1 MTAKGER
8 KEPNGKRG
16 KDIIVACDEATVNK
30 NFISFAAVF
39 NRRIYNR

>member
-16 KDIIVACDEATVNK
+16 KDIIVACDEVTANK
-30 NFISFAAVF
+30 NFISFVAAF
-39 NRRIYNR
+39 NRRI